1 MAKKIGLPDFVK
13 TKHDLHLVEEIASRT
28 KAPVVRNVAVD
39 KLIPA
44 ESQPR
49 KDFRELDE
57 LAESIRQKGL
67 LQPILVRARNG
78 SFEIIAGERR
88 YRAACQ
94 IGLKEI
100 PCIEYEVPEN
110 EALELSLVENIQRQE
125 LNAFEEAFALQTLA
139 DVYGYTH
146 QEIAEKVGKSRVTV
160 TELIR
165 ITDLPEEIVKRCLEM
180 SINSKSFLLQL
191 VKLPD
196 IQAMNSILDAY
207 GTERIS
213 RDQVKKERTAVQ
225 EKMPEKKKSWRL
237 DFSDDNKAIQIKLHI
252 RNKDINKE
260 QLIETLEKLLDDIRQ
275 NRLQDLPF

>member
-49 KDFRELDE
+49 KDFRDLDE

-88 YRAACQ
+88 YRAACR
-94 IGLKEI
+94 IGLNEI

-165 ITDLPEEIVKRCLEM
+165 ITDLPEEIVNRCLEM
-180 SINSKSFLLQL
+180 GINSKSFLLQL

-196 IQAMNSILDAY
+196 VQAMNGILDAY

-213 RDQVKKERTAVQ
+213 RDAVKKERTAGQ
-225 EKMPEKKKSWRL
+225 EKVTEKKKSWRL

-252 RNKDINKE
+252 RNKDIKRE
-260 QLIETLEKLLDDIRQ
+260 QLIETLEKLLEDIRQ